1 MASPLNTPA
10 YEVPNWLEY
19 GNGTG
24 STGPEGSGKVGMY
37 ANQGKYT
44 LYDNRTGKV
53 LAEGSSPEELKNIY
67 DVINNT
73 LVPQGNDADWRL
85 YSSNPV
91 IQTQPHRD
99 FRDGGEGPLKLDGNP
114 FGDVIQGYADKST
127 PGDPRGMVI
136 AGDMPNSFVKDM
148 LLPMVTPIAGAAL
161 GYFGGNALLGAM
173 GKGAA
178 PGLGALSNIT
188 PSSALA
194 TLQAAPIASVPGAT
208 LGGAVGGATA
218 LGAAAAPAGI
228 VVSHA
233 PLAALTGGLT
243 TSQAAAL
250 STLAGMPAGLGG
262 GAGAGTSASSVPT
275 TTGNEIVVNAKP
287 PLTVPMTVPPIP
299 PFTVPGLGTPSV
311 PPSTPAGPET
321 TGNENIEVRGK
332 PVTPPTVTVPMVPP
346 PIKVPPVPD
355 LGTPKVPSPKSTLDK
370 IIDYTRLGSLAVGTL
385 GNLFGGGSGGGGQ
398 YLGTGKLDPIFS
410 AKLPEASLPGGVSS
424 MAARVMPEQ
433 NWYEYGFHPEQS
445 FFNTSAPG
453 YTPQPGKTPGMA
465 HGGDFAVRGP
475 GTGRSDSIDAKLS
488 DGEYVIDAETVALL
502 GDGSSKAGAQKLD
515 QFRVNLRKQKGRNL
529 ARGKFS
535 VKAKAPE
542 AYLAGGR
549 T

>member
-44 LYDNRTGKV
+44 LYDNKTGKV

-208 LGGAVGGATA
+208 LGGAVGGAGLGAGTAAFGTAPITVLAPHGLTA
-218 LGAAAAPAGI
+218 L
-228 VVSHA
+228 
-233 PLAALTGGLT
+233 
-243 TSQAAAL
+243 QAAGAL
-250 STLAGMPAGLGG
+250 APGLGG
-262 GAGAGTSASSVPT
+262 GITSLLANSPVANTAATGAGSSTGATGPGTSTGATTGAGTIGPAGEIVISAPGAASTVGLTAGQIAALASGLGLTTAAGLGAGSAGAGSAAGT
-275 TTGNEIVVNAKP
+275 TAATKA
-287 PLTVPMTVPPIP
+287 PL
-299 PFTVPGLGTPSV
+299 
-311 PPSTPAGPET
+311 
-321 TGNENIEVRGK
+321 
-332 PVTPPTVTVPMVPP
+332 
-346 PIKVPPVPD
+346 
-355 LGTPKVPSPKSTLDK
+355 STLDK
-370 IIDYTRLGSLAVGTL
+370 IINYTKLGSLAVGTV
-385 GNLFGGGSGGGGQ
+385 GNLFGGGSGGGGR
-398 YLGTGKLDPIFS
+398 YPGAGKLDPIFS

-424 MAARVMPEQ
+424 MAARPVPEQ